1 MKKQKL
7 LLMFLF
13 LLLGALLFCA
23 CQKEIQCSSPK
34 ESYYKIAADEI
45 AAIPYKDNDTI
56 VLIKTNTNDTFTFYA
71 NKWQYGYYRSATQTE
86 CYNYE
91 NRESRAINFYN
102 INLNTIIK
110 IEQYIPQNSE
120 YTSTL
125 SIGFKGTS
133 FLEYSSYIA
142 NHKPQLLE
150 LIVKNRIFQNVYYF
164 DNSFSLGTKNYKCY
178 YTKEYGIIKMEMG
191 NDEIWELL
199 SYKK

>member
-1 MKKQKL
+1 
-7 LLMFLF
+7 MFLF

-102 INLNTIIK
+102 SKTNYNIK
-110 IEQYIPQNSE
+110 IEQFIPQNTQYHSD
-120 YTSTL
+120 L
-125 SIGFKGTS
+125 NINFKGTN
-133 FLEYSSYIA
+133 FINYVVIMV
-142 NHKPQLLE
+142 NNKPQHTS
-150 LIVKNRIFQNVYYF
+150 LIIQNKNYQNVYDFGNTY
-164 DNSFSLGTKNYKCY
+164 LVGVENYKCY
-178 YTKEYGIIKMEMG
+178 FTKEYGIIKMEMG
-191 NDEIWELL
+191 NGEIWELIA
-199 SYKK
+199 KK